1 MFPYGGG
8 EFSFNYNL
16 SKHCLE
22 FIPGKFKSWAKS
34 NILINNLRIGHT
46 DTKIHKKMKKALFGK
61 KRIKLIPLIEW
72 RHQKK
77 WQNIYI
83 F

>member
-1 MFPYGGG
+1 MKKEKWGRIVNGSSLGVPYGGG

-34 NILINNLRIGHT
+34 NILINNIRIGHT
-46 DTKIHKKMKKALFGK
+46 RYK
-61 KRIKLIPLIEW
+61 
-72 RHQKK
+72 
-77 WQNIYI
+77 NS
-83 F
+83 